1 MTMKISLM
9 VYHISFVLYLL
20 TTSHFFSHRNFTIGM
35 ECQSSWCWFSLW
47 QWSSTKGMWAWKL
60 G

>member
-20 TTSHFFSHRNFTIGM
+20 TTSHFFLIETS
-35 ECQSSWCWFSLW
+35 QSVWNVSPRGAGFLFGSEAVQKVC
-47 QWSSTKGMWAWKL
+47 
-60 G
+60 

>member
-47 QWSSTKGMWAWKL
+47 
-60 G
+60 